1 MNHRLLLAAATTL
14 AASLAAP
21 IAQADIVT
29 APPGVVNHGS
39 YITDTV
45 NHLDWYRFD
54 NVANTR
60 DISFDAALAA
70 FTPLGWSAASLNQV
84 QLLQAQFGWVADTPF
99 LGLNGNYGMASAMAD
114 YLGYTSVDYTFNGA
128 LAGTTDYQISAMTS
142 ETFYFDSNPN
152 TPMQMV
158 TFDLFHLDTDAHG
171 QNFFTGDFVEA
182 DHALQGRGMSTLGV
196 GTWLTRAS
204 IDDTGCGRVAP
215 GNCGVGGIPPVPEPE
230 TWLLT
235 GAGLIGLLMRR
246 NRVRD

>member
-60 DISFDAALAA
+60 DVSFDAALAA

-215 GNCGVGGIPPVPEPE
+215 GNCGVGGIAPVPEPE

>member
-1 MNHRLLLAAATTL
+1 MNYRLLLAAAITL

-21 IAQADIVT
+21 TAQADIVT

-60 DISFDAALAA
+60 DISFDAALAE
-70 FTPLGWSAASLNQV
+70 FTPLGWSAASLDQV

-99 LGLNGNYGMASAMAD
+99 WGLNSNYGMASAMAD
-114 YLGYTSVDYTFNGA
+114 YLGYTGVDFTFDGA
-128 LAGTTDYQISAMTS
+128 LAGTTDYRISAMTS
-142 ETFYFDSNPN
+142 ETFYFDSNPT
-152 TPMQMV
+152 TPMQML
-158 TFDLFHLDTDAHG
+158 TFDSFHRDTDAHG
-171 QNFFTGDFVEA
+171 QNDFTGDFVEA
-182 DHALQGRGMSTLGV
+182 AHALQGRGVSTMSV

-204 IDDTGCGRVAP
+204 INDTGCGRVAP